1 MKEKI
6 YIFIREG
13 GFFYDII
20 LKDDTDAIENAKC
33 NPGTIRVEDLFGGIV
48 WEKSNDKLK

>member
-1 MKEKI
+1 MKGKI

-20 LKDDTDAIENAKC
+20 LRDDTDAIENAKC
-33 NPGTIRVEDLFGGIV
+33 NPGTIRIEDIFGQVV
-48 WEKSNDKLK
+48 WEKESN